1 MFKNNMLIVKICL
14 INISL
19 LLSCQAA
26 EHTKNPGVTQV
37 DLEQL
42 VRKGGAFSSQDRET
56 ATQVIE
62 ESRLQENRQI
72 KREAKQLVGQLER
85 TITKEK
91 DQLDVGSIVTQ
102 NKSNCAQCKSS
113 FLSNK
118 QSTPTAKE
126 KQSSQDLIIF
136 VSSSMPATSL
146 KTLFWQAQRAGVPLV
161 FRGLIDNSFAKTK
174 SFFEEQQINGEI
186 DPNLF
191 DEYHISEVPAFVI
204 REGKSFD
211 VLQGNISLEDALTLF
226 KNKGELKDKATPLLT
241 AMKASHS

>member
-1 MFKNNMLIVKICL
+1 MFKINNLIIKLCI

-19 LLSCQAA
+19 LFSCSAA
-26 EHTKNPGVTQV
+26 EHPKNSGVTQV

-42 VRKGGAFSSQDRET
+42 VRKGSAPSQQDSESARD
-56 ATQVIE
+56 VIE
-62 ESRLQENRQI
+62 ESRLQENPQI
-72 KREAKQLVGQLER
+72 KKEAKQIVGQVGEGLKKEWAQLEKG
-85 TITKEK
+85 T
-91 DQLDVGSIVTQ
+91 IVTH
-102 NKSNCAQCKSS
+102 NESNCTQCKSS

-118 QSTPTAKE
+118 SSTPPAKE
-126 KQSSQDLIIF
+126 KHSSKDLIIF

-146 KTLFWQAQRAGVPLV
+146 KALFWQAQRAGVPLV

-174 SFFEEQQINGEI
+174 AFFEEQQINGEI

-191 DEYHISEVPAFVI
+191 SEYHVSEVPTFVI

-226 KNKGELKDKATPLLT
+226 KKKGELKDKATRLLT
-241 AMKASHS
+241 TMKASHS